1 MPRRQ
6 NDPLRPLTVEERA
19 MLTQLSRAQS
29 APSVQV
35 TRAKLVL
42 AVADGLSYVAAARS
56 VGRRSND
63 AVAQL
68 VARFNAVGLAA
79 LESRH
84 GGGPAVVYGPAERDR
99 IVREFQRAPDRA
111 QDGTATW
118 SLTTLQRALRR
129 APDGLPT
136 VSTFTILR
144 VLHDAGLTWQR
155 DRAWCE
161 TGTVLRKRTAGVVAV
176 TDPDAQAKKR

>member
-1 MPRRQ
+1 MTRRLK
-6 NDPLRPLTVEERA
+6 DPLRPLTAEERA
-19 MLTQLSRAQS
+19 TLTQLSRAQS
-29 APSVQV
+29 APAVQV
-35 TRAKLVL
+35 TRARLLL
-42 AVADGLSYVAAARS
+42 AVAEGRSYLDAARA

-63 AVAQL
+63 AVSHL
-68 VARFNAVGLAA
+68 VARFNQVGLAA
-79 LESRH
+79 LEPRH
-84 GGGPAVVYGPAERDR
+84 GGGPAILYGPAERDR
-99 IVREFQRAPDRA
+99 ILREFHRAPDRA
-111 QDGTATW
+111 GDGTATW